1 MSMFDGQA
9 EGISLSDEALFGEE
23 TEPITE
29 ERQDD
34 APPQTEPVAQASP
47 EPPAEGEQTSTG
59 TDADTGTAPQDG
71 QAVETNPELDKINNQ
86 YTEIRAAFT
95 RKAQEAAE
103 EKRLRLAA
111 EAQLKQLQ
119 RAASLLDPVRKEE
132 MLQKMLENPYSAIE
146 EAALP
151 LVEQR
156 VAEALKPIM
165 EENQKKEEE
174 QAFNT
179 AMKAITTDFPNANSK
194 EEQTQLIRKMVEI
207 SETYGDR
214 NLWRRNPAGMLK
226 QAALELYGVPQKVD
240 QSAIDAAVTAA
251 KNKTAADIAAKEAA
265 KTGLTINQQNNQQKT
280 ATQTYEEKIIDDIFN
295 VKRGGLFS

>member
-23 TEPITE
+23 AEPITE
-29 ERQDD
+29 ERQDN
-34 APPQTEPVAQASP
+34 APPQTETDAQQSP
-47 EPPAEGEQTSTG
+47 EPPAEGGQTSDSTA
-59 TDADTGTAPQDG
+59 TDTDTAPQDG
-71 QAVETNPELDKINNQ
+71 QAVINPEFDKLNGQ
-86 YTEIRAAFT
+86 YNEIRAAFT

-103 EKRLRLAA
+103 EKRLRMAA
-111 EAQLKQLQ
+111 EAQIQQLKH
-119 RAASLLDPVRKEE
+119 AASLLDPVRKEE

-174 QAFNT
+174 QAFTT

-280 ATQTYEEKIIDDIFN
+280 ATQTYEEKIIDEIFN

>member
-29 ERQDD
+29 ERQDN
-34 APPQTEPVAQASP
+34 APPQTETDAQQSP
-47 EPPAEGEQTSTG
+47 DTPAEGEQTSNIAT
-59 TDADTGTAPQDG
+59 TDADTAPQDG
-71 QAVETNPELDKINNQ
+71 QAVTNPEFDKLNGQ
-86 YTEIRAAFT
+86 YNEIRAAFT

-103 EKRLRLAA
+103 EKRLRMAA
-111 EAQLKQLQ
+111 EAQIQQLKH
-119 RAASLLDPVRKEE
+119 AASLLDPVRKEE

-165 EENQKKEEE
+165 EENQKKEESR
-174 QAFNT
+174 AFDT
-179 AMKAITTDFPNANSK
+179 AMNAIMTDFPEAKDRESQK
-194 EEQTQLIRKMVEI
+194 QLIGKMVEI

-214 NLWRRNPAGMLK
+214 NLWRRNPMGMLK
-226 QAALELYGVPQKVD
+226 QAAFEIYGVPKQVD
-240 QSAIDAAVTAA
+240 QTAIDAAVAAA
-251 KNKTAADIAAKEAA
+251 KQQTAADIAAKESA

-280 ATQTYEEKIIDDIFN
+280 AAPSYEEEVINGILA